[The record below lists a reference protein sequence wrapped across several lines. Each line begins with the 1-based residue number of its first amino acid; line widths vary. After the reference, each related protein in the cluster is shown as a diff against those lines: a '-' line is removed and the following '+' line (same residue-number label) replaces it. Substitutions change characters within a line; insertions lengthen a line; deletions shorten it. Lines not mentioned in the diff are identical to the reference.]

1 MGRIATGKEIAIIN
15 QEGWGMLPNGI
26 DWVIE
31 RLCNVCSERRFG
43 WYRHGLL
50 LALAAHLGGVDA
62 LRSQ

>member
-1 MGRIATGKEIAIIN
+1 
-15 QEGWGMLPNGI
+15 MLPNGMG
-26 DWVIE
+26 WVIV

-43 WYRHGLL
+43 WYRRGLL